1 MTHKIA
7 HIQFCKQTQ
16 ECVMLLNLVG
26 FWCLIRF
33 LFVFGFGLVFFVW
46 FFCCWV
52 FFLFYIAGMEKAVG
66 VLGTNCELC
75 TCACIAGVLVCINLG
90 TM

>member
-7 HIQFCKQTQ
+7 HIQFCKQTR
-16 ECVMLLNLVG
+16 ECVILLNVVG
-26 FWCLIRF
+26 FWCLVRF
-33 LFVFGFGLVFFVW
+33 LVFF
-46 FFCCWV
+46 
-52 FFLFYIAGMEKAVG
+52 LYIAGMEKAVG

-75 TCACIAGVLVCINLG
+75 TCACIAGVLVCINSG

>member
-16 ECVMLLNLVG
+16 ECVILLNVVG
-26 FWCLIRF
+26 FWCLVRF
-33 LFVFGFGLVFFVW
+33 LFFF
-46 FFCCWV
+46 
-52 FFLFYIAGMEKAVG
+52 FYIAGMEKAVG
-66 VLGTNCELC
+66 VLGRNCKLC
-75 TCACIAGVLVCINLG
+75 TCACIAGVLVCINSG